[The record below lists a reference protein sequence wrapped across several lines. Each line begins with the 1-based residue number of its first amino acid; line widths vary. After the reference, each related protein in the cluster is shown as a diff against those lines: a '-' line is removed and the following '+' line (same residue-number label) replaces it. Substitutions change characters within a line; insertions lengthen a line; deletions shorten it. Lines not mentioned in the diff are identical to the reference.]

1 MGDRLDRTGLTA
13 KQRFVVECR
22 LGLRSGRRMTFQE
35 IGDSMGIKKQ
45 SAHELW
51 TAANRNLTTTL
62 TFDS

>member
-1 MGDRLDRTGLTA
+1 
-13 KQRFVVECR
+13 
-22 LGLRSGRRMTFQE
+22 MTFQE

-51 TAANRNLTTTL
+51 TAANRTLTTTL